1 MMSSKNQPQ
10 TNTANKNAF
19 AKNGKNCDHCHVW
32 REIINTEADH
42 AIPDELLR
50 IAESCPSCQSEIQ
63 QLSNTDVAWWN
74 EAKQS
79 WLESELPCSTASD
92 QSNITLE
99 FGPTLDDSAIDVDR
113 ISLEFLG
120 PPTHPELLGRLG
132 RYDILKVIGKGGMGV
147 VLKAFDNELHRM
159 VAIKILADHLASNSS
174 ARRRFAREA
183 QAAAAVIHHN
193 VIPIYNVESEE
204 KFPYLVMQFVGGGSL
219 QGKVECE
226 GPLSVESAL
235 RIAKQ
240 TAAALLAAHEQG
252 LVHRDVKPANILLD
266 ENVERV
272 LLSDFGLARAVD
284 DASFTRTGIV
294 AGTPHY
300 MSPEQAIGDA
310 IGCSSDQF
318 SLGSVIYF
326 MLTGHSPF
334 RATTAMGV
342 LNRICQTAHR
352 PLNQVNPSV
361 PIEVCKLV
369 DRLLAKRPEDRFESV
384 NQVELQIDKLLF
396 AIQSGK
402 LSLRLPFGTRVARSV
417 SGLNRMSKTMVATLL
432 LTVIGIAVWPWMF
445 SLTKMNTQEPQG
457 EITVRSSSDL
467 TVRELRKAQQQFEQ
481 YLQEDTVFQRETEH
495 SEKMAQE
502 LEQSWRRS
510 SIQPNVP
517 VPAMQQ
523 FNDISNELGRME
535 RQLKIDN
542 PN

>member
-1 MMSSKNQPQ
+1 MSSKNQPQ
-10 TNTANKNAF
+10 IDASNKATCARNC
-19 AKNGKNCDHCHVW
+19 KSCDHCHVW
-32 REIINTEADH
+32 REIINTAADQP
-42 AIPDELLR
+42 IPVELMS
-50 IAESCPSCQSEIQ
+50 IAETCQSCQNQIR

-219 QGKVECE
+219 QGKVESE
-226 GPLSVESAL
+226 GPLSVEAAL

-240 TAAALLAAHEQG
+240 TSAALSAAHEQG

-300 MSPEQAIGDA
+300 MSPEQAMGNA

-318 SLGSVIYF
+318 SLGCVIYF

-384 NQVELQIDKLLF
+384 NQVELQIDQLLF

-402 LSLRLPFGTRVARSV
+402 LSLRSPVGTRVARSV
-417 SGLNRMSKTMVATLL
+417 SGLNRMAKIVAVTLL
-432 LTVIGIAVWPWMF
+432 LTGIVIAAWPWMPNLIRTN
-445 SLTKMNTQEPQG
+445 SQEPQG

-481 YLQEDTVFQRETEH
+481 FLQEDTAFQREFER
-495 SEKMAQE
+495 SAKMAQE
-502 LEQSWRRS
+502 LEQSWRRP
-510 SIQPNVP
+510 SIQPIVP
-517 VPAMQQ
+517 VPTMQQ
-523 FNDISNELGRME
+523 FNDISNELGQLE

-542 PN
+542 PK

>member
-1 MMSSKNQPQ
+1 MSSKNQPQ
-10 TNTANKNAF
+10 IDASNKATCARNC
-19 AKNGKNCDHCHVW
+19 KSCDHCHVW
-32 REIINTEADH
+32 REIINTAADQP
-42 AIPDELLR
+42 IPVELMS
-50 IAESCPSCQSEIQ
+50 IAETCQSCQNQIR

-219 QGKVECE
+219 HSKVECE
-226 GPLSVESAL
+226 GPLSVEAAL

-240 TAAALLAAHEQG
+240 TSAALSAAHEQG

-300 MSPEQAIGDA
+300 MSPEQAMGNA

-318 SLGSVIYF
+318 SLGCVIYF

-384 NQVELQIDKLLF
+384 NQVELQIDQLLF

-402 LSLRLPFGTRVARSV
+402 LSLRSPVGTRVARSV
-417 SGLNRMSKTMVATLL
+417 SGLNRMAKIVAVTLL
-432 LTVIGIAVWPWMF
+432 LTGIVIAAWPWMPNLIRTN
-445 SLTKMNTQEPQG
+445 SQEPQG

-481 YLQEDTVFQRETEH
+481 FLQEDTAFQREFER
-495 SEKMAQE
+495 SAKMAQE
-502 LEQSWRRS
+502 LEQSWRRP
-510 SIQPNVP
+510 SIQPIVP
-517 VPAMQQ
+517 VPTMQQ
-523 FNDISNELGRME
+523 FNDISNELGQLE

-542 PN
+542 PK